1 MELESNGAKI
11 YFDLF
16 ARSNKPNSLQ
26 VQTFTEIGRSKLID
40 SEPSAAAYITDCMNP
55 AAQMLSFN

>member
-1 MELESNGAKI
+1 MELASNGAKI

-16 ARSNKPNSLQ
+16 ARANKPNSLQ

-40 SEPSAAAYITDCMNP
+40 CQPAAAAFITDCMNP
-55 AAQMLSFN
+55 